1 MKITHTCKLKLNCI
15 TIIFPFSWTEFWSL
29 ASNCERKGATQNN
42 TYSKRVGKSIRTQI
56 LSFIRKC
63 FMGCYAYIA
72 GFTVHLLRAGRQTLS
87 LDKALRVSQ
96 YTSHYGCH
104 STQVITGVTLHNSL
118 RVSQYTSHYGC
129 HITRVITG
137 VTVHE
142 SLRVSQYT
150 SHYGCHSTRVKIYL
164 FLLSSQ

>member
-29 ASNCERKGATQNN
+29 ASNGERKGATQNN
-42 TYSKRVGKSIRTQI
+42 TYSKRVGKSIGKQI

-63 FMGCYAYIA
+63 FMGCFAYIV

-96 YTSHYGCH
+96 YM
-104 STQVITGVTLHNSL
+104 
-118 RVSQYTSHYGC
+118 SQKLFILIVFT
-129 HITRVITG
+129 IVDFF
-137 VTVHE
+137 
-142 SLRVSQYT
+142 
-150 SHYGCHSTRVKIYL
+150 KIYW
-164 FLLSSQ
+164 SAIRIQCYPIN